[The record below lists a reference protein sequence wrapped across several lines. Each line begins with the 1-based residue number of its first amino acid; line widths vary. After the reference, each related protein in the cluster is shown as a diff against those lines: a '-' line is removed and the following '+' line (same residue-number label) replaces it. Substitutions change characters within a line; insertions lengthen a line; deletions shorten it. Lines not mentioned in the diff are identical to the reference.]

1 VQSLSHSES
10 LMVEACTVLS
20 LLVSLHTDALSLVA
34 ASNVIN
40 STKVACK
47 GLHSDSEA
55 VKSAAS
61 RLERSLFP
69 RGGAFQLEGQAPD
82 TRESLTRRLLS
93 KTVKGDRRPISA
105 TLAVSRG
112 SGTGSR
118 PSTAASGARSGKAA
132 GCRRPASA
140 SFAMHKAQM
149 TGGVIGFGGAGGDT
163 QTDDVRGSLMIQH
176 QILTLKKEAESL
188 RRENLAIMAG
198 AVAEMDSKPELEGVS
213 VDATICAW
221 NAKSAVAK
229 DLLSNQPAASGGKKL
244 ARAGSAKRMRTSSPY
259 LQTVKL
265 R

>member
-1 VQSLSHSES
+1 
-10 LMVEACTVLS
+10 
-20 LLVSLHTDALSLVA
+20 
-34 ASNVIN
+34 
-40 STKVACK
+40 
-47 GLHSDSEA
+47 
-55 VKSAAS
+55 
-61 RLERSLFP
+61 
-69 RGGAFQLEGQAPD
+69 
-82 TRESLTRRLLS
+82 
-93 KTVKGDRRPISA
+93 
-105 TLAVSRG
+105 
-112 SGTGSR
+112 
-118 PSTAASGARSGKAA
+118 
-132 GCRRPASA
+132 
-140 SFAMHKAQM
+140 M

-229 DLLSNQPAASGGKKL
+229 DLLSSQPCASGGKKL